1 MSAPPRPA
9 AVAQDPPH
17 RRRVLV
23 RGVVQGVGFRP
34 YVYGLATELALVG
47 HVTNTPEGVVAEVEG
62 TVAAVARFCDRL
74 AVQAPPLA
82 RVESVDHEE
91 LPVAGGEAFTILAS
105 RSGGPVRTLVSPDTA
120 TCADCL
126 AELADPADRRHRHPF
141 VNCTHCGPRFTIVTG
156 VPYDRANTTM
166 AAFPMCPDCA
176 GEYADPT
183 DRRFHA
189 QPVACPSC
197 GPRLRLIVPGAERS
211 ARSDGVAERA
221 CGSDGGTECASGSD
235 SVTVRPA
242 GWGPVADRSSGSAQ
256 VAERASGADGGTEC
270 ASGSDSVTVRPAG
283 SDSVADR
290 SAGSAPVADRSARPA
305 PVAVRACGSD
315 GGTGR
320 ASGSDSI
327 TVRPAGSTPV
337 AVRAAGSA
345 PAADCPASPDPVAEA
360 RAMLARG
367 AILAV
372 KGLGGY
378 HLACDATNAGAVS
391 LLRRRKAR
399 GDKPFAVMA
408 RAASDVEHLVRL
420 GPEER
425 RLLEG
430 PVRPVVLLRR
440 RPDPAYAEGAPR
452 PAEAVAPGSPDLGV
466 MLPYTPVHHLLLGL
480 PGDPDGPRLLV
491 MTSGN
496 VSGEPIVTDDDE
508 ALERLAH
515 LADGWLTHDRPIHVP
530 CDDSVV
536 RVCDAEPLVLRRS
549 RGYAPL
555 PLTLP
560 LPIRPALATGGDLKN
575 AFCLGEGRQAWLSA
589 HIGDMDDLATQG
601 AFERAVEQ
609 LESIT
614 GVRPLSLACDRH
626 PGYRSAR
633 WADRNTAGRTV
644 VRVQHHHA
652 HIAAAMAEHGL
663 DGTRP
668 VIGVAFD
675 GTGHGD
681 DGAVW
686 GGEFLL
692 ADYAGF
698 TRFGHLAYVPLPG
711 GDTAVR
717 RPYRMALAQLRAA
730 GLDWSGDLP
739 CTAACPPDEL
749 CLLQRQLERD
759 LNCVPTSSMGRLF
772 DAVSSL
778 AGVCHRA
785 GYEAQAA
792 VELEA
797 AALEAPADDTIAYAF
812 ALGDGEPVRADAA
825 PVIAAIVRDLREGH
839 TAATVAARF
848 HRGVAALVHA
858 LCRRARER
866 HGLDTVALT
875 GGVFA
880 NTLLSSACAAALRQD
895 GFTVLRHRSV
905 PPGDGGLA
913 LGQLMVSARTA
924 PDD

>member
-1 MSAPPRPA
+1 MSAPAQSA
-9 AVAQDPPH
+9 AVAADPPS
-17 RRRVLV
+17 RRRVVV

-62 TVAAVARFCDRL
+62 SASAVARFCDRL

-82 RVESVDHEE
+82 RVESVHHLE
-91 LPVAGGEAFTILAS
+91 LPAAGGEAFTILAS
-105 RSGGPVRTLVSPDTA
+105 RTGGPARTLVSPDTA

-126 AELADPADRRHRHPF
+126 AELADPDDRRHRHPF
-141 VNCTHCGPRFTIVTG
+141 VNCTHCGPRFTIVTD

-166 AAFPMCPDCA
+166 AGFPMCPDCA
-176 GEYADPT
+176 REYGDPA

-189 QPVACPSC
+189 QPVACPAC
-197 GPRLRLIVPGAERS
+197 GPRLRLIVPGA
-211 ARSDGVAERA
+211 
-221 CGSDGGTECASGSD
+221 
-235 SVTVRPA
+235 
-242 GWGPVADRSSGSAQ
+242 GSA
-256 VAERASGADGGTEC
+256 
-270 ASGSDSVTVRPAG
+270 AG
-283 SDSVADR
+283 E
-290 SAGSAPVADRSARPA
+290 
-305 PVAVRACGSD
+305 
-315 GGTGR
+315 
-320 ASGSDSI
+320 
-327 TVRPAGSTPV
+327 
-337 AVRAAGSA
+337 
-345 PAADCPASPDPVAEA
+345 DPVTEA
-360 RAMLARG
+360 RALLARG

-378 HLACDATNAGAVS
+378 HLVCDATDDTAVR
-391 LLRRRKAR
+391 LLRHRKAR
-399 GDKPFAVMA
+399 GDKPFALMA
-408 RAASDVEHLVRL
+408 RSAGEIEHLVRL

-425 RLLEG
+425 SLLEG
-430 PVRPVVLLRR
+430 AVRPVVLLRR
-440 RPDPAYAEGAPR
+440 RPDPSYPAGAAR

-480 PGDPDGPRLLV
+480 PGDPVGPRLLV

-496 VSGEPIVTDDDE
+496 LSGEPIVTDDAE

-515 LADGWLTHDRPIHVP
+515 LADAWLTHDRPIHVP

-536 RVCDAEPLVLRRS
+536 RVCDGEPLLIRRS

-555 PLTLP
+555 PVALP
-560 LPIRPALATGGDLKN
+560 LPVRPALAVGGDLKN

-589 HIGDMDDLATQG
+589 HIGDMDDLETQG
-601 AFERAVEQ
+601 AYERAVQQ

-614 GVRPLSLACDRH
+614 GVRPKSLASDRH
-626 PGYRSAR
+626 PAYRSAG
-633 WADRNTAGRTV
+633 WADRNAAGRTV

-692 ADYAGF
+692 ADYDGF

-730 GLDWSGDLP
+730 GIARSADLA

-749 CLLQRQLERD
+749 RLLERQLERD

-778 AGVCHRA
+778 AGVCHLA

-797 AALEAPADDTIAYAF
+797 AALRAPAGDTAAYPF
-812 ALGDGEPVRADAA
+812 ELRGGDPVRADPA
-825 PVIAAIVRDLREGH
+825 PLVAAIVADLRAGVEPEL
-839 TAATVAARF
+839 VAARF
-848 HRGVAALVHA
+848 HRAVTALVRRMC
-858 LCRRARER
+858 LRARER

-880 NTLLSSACAAALRQD
+880 NTLLSSACSAGLRED
-895 GFTVLRHRSV
+895 GFTVLRHRLV
-905 PPGDGGLA
+905 PPNDGGLA
-913 LGQLMVSARTA
+913 LGQLMVAARKTTH
-924 PDD
+924 D

>member
-1 MSAPPRPA
+1 MSGPQAPT
-9 AVAQDPPH
+9 AVAGNTPR
-17 RRRVLV
+17 RRRVTV

-34 YVYGLATELALVG
+34 YLYGLATELALAG

-62 TVAAVARFCDRL
+62 SASAVARFCDL
-74 AVQAPPLA
+74 IAAQAPPLA
-82 RVESVDHEE
+82 RVESVHHREMP
-91 LPVAGGEAFTILAS
+91 PVGGTAFTILTS
-105 RSGGPVRTLVSPDTA
+105 RTGGPARTLVSPDSA

-126 AELADPADRRHRHPF
+126 AELADPADRRYRHPF

-166 AAFPMCPDCA
+166 AGFAMCPDCA
-176 GEYADPT
+176 REYEDPA

-189 QPVACPSC
+189 QPVACPAC
-197 GPRLRLIVPGAERS
+197 GPRLRLVLAQE
-211 ARSDGVAERA
+211 ARIGKAK
-221 CGSDGGTECASGSD
+221 
-235 SVTVRPA
+235 
-242 GWGPVADRSSGSAQ
+242 
-256 VAERASGADGGTEC
+256 GADP
-270 ASGSDSVTVRPAG
+270 VTAH
-283 SDSVADR
+283 
-290 SAGSAPVADRSARPA
+290 PVTAH
-305 PVAVRACGSD
+305 PVTA
-315 GGTGR
+315 
-320 ASGSDSI
+320 
-327 TVRPAGSTPV
+327 
-337 AVRAAGSA
+337 
-345 PAADCPASPDPVAEA
+345 DPVTEA
-360 RAMLARG
+360 RALLKRG

-378 HLACDATNAGAVS
+378 HLACDASNQDAVA

-408 RAASDVEHLVRL
+408 RTADDVRHLVRL
-420 GPEER
+420 SPGER
-425 RLLEG
+425 SLLEG
-430 PVRPVVLLRR
+430 RARPVVLMRR
-440 RPDPAYAEGAPR
+440 RPQPSYALGDLR
-452 PAEAVAPGSPDLGV
+452 PAETVAPGSPDLGV

-480 PGDPDGPRLLV
+480 PGDPDGPGLLV

-496 VSGEPIVTDDDE
+496 LSGEPIVTDDNE

-515 LADGWLTHDRPIHVP
+515 LADAWLTHDRPIHVP

-536 RVCDAEPLVLRRS
+536 RVCDGEPLVIRRS

-555 PLTLP
+555 PLSLP
-560 LPIRPALATGGDLKN
+560 VPVRPALAVGGDLKN
-575 AFCLGEGRQAWLSA
+575 AFCLGAGRQAWLSA
-589 HIGDMDDLATQG
+589 HIGDMDDVGTQR
-601 AFERAVEQ
+601 AFEGAAAQ

-614 GVRPLSLACDRH
+614 GVRPEALVADRH
-626 PGYRSAR
+626 PGYRSAG
-633 WADRNTAGRTV
+633 WADRNAAHRPV

-692 ADYAGF
+692 ADYDRF

-711 GDTAVR
+711 GDAAVR
-717 RPYRMALAQLRAA
+717 RPYRMALSHLRAA
-730 GLDWSGDLP
+730 GIDWSADLA
-739 CTAACPPDEL
+739 CTTACPPDEL
-749 CLLQRQLERD
+749 HVLERQLERG

-792 VELEA
+792 VELEGA
-797 AALEAPADDTIAYAF
+797 AVHAPADDTSAYAF
-812 ALGDGEPVRADAA
+812 ALHAPEENRDGAVQADPA
-825 PVIAAIVRDLREGH
+825 PVLAAIVGDLRGGVEP
-839 TAATVAARF
+839 ALVAARF
-848 HRGVAALVHA
+848 HRGVTGLVHR
-858 LCRRARER
+858 LCVRARER
-866 HGLDTVALT
+866 HGVDTVALT

-880 NTLLSSACAAALRQD
+880 NTLLSSACAAALRED
-895 GFTVLRHRSV
+895 GFTVLRHHLV
-905 PPGDGGLA
+905 PPNDGGLA
-913 LGQLMVSARTA
+913 LGQLMVAARAT
-924 PDD
+924 PSPHPTD

>member
-1 MSAPPRPA
+1 MSGPQAPA
-9 AVAQDPPH
+9 AVAENTPR
-17 RRRVLV
+17 RRRVTV

-34 YVYGLATELALVG
+34 YLYGLATELALAG

-62 TVAAVARFCDRL
+62 NASAVARFCDL
-74 AVQAPPLA
+74 IAAQAPPLA
-82 RVESVDHEE
+82 RVESVHHREMP
-91 LPVAGGEAFTILAS
+91 PVGGTAFTILTS
-105 RSGGPVRTLVSPDTA
+105 RTGGPARTLVSPDSA

-126 AELADPADRRHRHPF
+126 AELAAPADRRHRHPF

-166 AAFPMCPDCA
+166 AGFAMCADCA
-176 GEYADPT
+176 REYEDPA

-189 QPVACPSC
+189 QPVACPAC
-197 GPRLRLIVPGAERS
+197 GPRLRLVLAQE
-211 ARSDGVAERA
+211 ARIGRVERA
-221 CGSDGGTECASGSD
+221 
-235 SVTVRPA
+235 
-242 GWGPVADRSSGSAQ
+242 
-256 VAERASGADGGTEC
+256 
-270 ASGSDSVTVRPAG
+270 
-283 SDSVADR
+283 
-290 SAGSAPVADRSARPA
+290 
-305 PVAVRACGSD
+305 
-315 GGTGR
+315 
-320 ASGSDSI
+320 
-327 TVRPAGSTPV
+327 
-337 AVRAAGSA
+337 
-345 PAADCPASPDPVAEA
+345 DPVTEA
-360 RAMLARG
+360 RALLTRG

-378 HLACDATNAGAVS
+378 HLACDASNQEAVA

-399 GDKPFAVMA
+399 GGKPFAVMA
-408 RAASDVEHLVRL
+408 RTADDVRHLVRL
-420 GPEER
+420 SPAER
-425 RLLEG
+425 SLLEG
-430 PVRPVVLLRR
+430 RARPVVLLRR
-440 RPDPAYAEGAPR
+440 RPHAGGEPR

-496 VSGEPIVTDDDE
+496 LSGEPIVTDDTE

-515 LADGWLTHDRPIHVP
+515 LADAWLTHDRPIHVP

-536 RVCDAEPLVLRRS
+536 RVCDGEPLVIRRS
-549 RGYAPL
+549 RGYTPL
-555 PLTLP
+555 PVSLP
-560 LPIRPALATGGDLKN
+560 LPVRPALAVGGDLKN
-575 AFCLGEGRQAWLSA
+575 AFCLGAGRQAWLSA
-589 HIGDMDDLATQG
+589 HIGDMDDVGTQRV
-601 AFERAVEQ
+601 FERAVAQ

-614 GVRPLSLACDRH
+614 GVRPEALVSDRH
-626 PGYRSAR
+626 PGYRSAG
-633 WADRNTAGRTV
+633 WAARNAAHRPV

-692 ADYAGF
+692 ADYDRF

-711 GDTAVR
+711 GDAAVR
-717 RPYRMALAQLRAA
+717 RPYRMALAHLRAA
-730 GLDWSGDLP
+730 GIDWSDDLA
-739 CTAACPPDEL
+739 CTTACPPDEL
-749 CLLQRQLERD
+749 HVLERQLERG

-778 AGVCHRA
+778 AGACHLA

-792 VELEA
+792 VELEG
-797 AALEAPADDTIAYAF
+797 AALHAPADDTTAYAF
-812 ALGDGEPVRADAA
+812 ALHASEKNRDGAVRADPA
-825 PVIAAIVRDLREGH
+825 PVLATIVGDLRVGVEP
-839 TAATVAARF
+839 ALVAARF
-848 HRGVAALVHA
+848 HRGVTGLVHRMCA
-858 LCRRARER
+858 RARER

-880 NTLLSSACAAALRQD
+880 NTLLSSACAATLRED
-895 GFTVLRHRSV
+895 GFTVLRHHLV
-905 PPGDGGLA
+905 PPNDGGLA
-913 LGQLMVSARTA
+913 LGQLMVAARAT
-924 PDD
+924 PTD

>member
-1 MSAPPRPA
+1 MSAPPRSA
-9 AVAQDPPH
+9 AVAPDPPH
-17 RRRVLV
+17 RRRVVV

-47 HVTNTPEGVVAEVEG
+47 HVTNTSEGVVAEVEG
-62 TVAAVARFCDRL
+62 SVSAVARFCDRL

-82 RVESVDHEE
+82 RVESVHHQE
-91 LPVAGGEAFTILAS
+91 LPVSGGEAFTILAS
-105 RSGGPVRTLVSPDTA
+105 RTGGPARTLVSPDTA

-141 VNCTHCGPRFTIVTG
+141 VNCTHCGPRFTIVRD

-166 AAFPMCPDCA
+166 AGFPMCPDCA
-176 GEYADPT
+176 REYGDPA

-189 QPVACPSC
+189 QPVACPAC
-197 GPRLRLIVPGAERS
+197 GPRLRLIVPG
-211 ARSDGVAERA
+211 
-221 CGSDGGTECASGSD
+221 TEGA
-235 SVTVRPA
+235 A
-242 GWGPVADRSSGSAQ
+242 
-256 VAERASGADGGTEC
+256 GADP
-270 ASGSDSVTVRPAG
+270 VT
-283 SDSVADR
+283 
-290 SAGSAPVADRSARPA
+290 
-305 PVAVRACGSD
+305 
-315 GGTGR
+315 
-320 ASGSDSI
+320 
-327 TVRPAGSTPV
+327 
-337 AVRAAGSA
+337 
-345 PAADCPASPDPVAEA
+345 EA
-360 RAMLARG
+360 RALLARG

-378 HLACDATNAGAVS
+378 HLACDAANADAVS

-408 RAASDVEHLVRL
+408 RSAGDIEHLVRL
-420 GPEER
+420 GAEER

-430 PVRPVVLLRR
+430 AVRPVVLLRR
-440 RPDPAYAEGAPR
+440 RPDPSYAEGAVR
-452 PAEAVAPGSPDLGV
+452 PADAVAPGSPDLGV

-496 VSGEPIVTDDDE
+496 LSGEPIVTDDAE

-515 LADGWLTHDRPIHVP
+515 LADAWLTHDRPIHVP

-536 RVCDAEPLVLRRS
+536 RVCDQEPLLLRRS

-555 PLTLP
+555 PVTLP
-560 LPIRPALATGGDLKN
+560 LPVGPALAAGGDLKN

-589 HIGDMDDLATQG
+589 HIGDMDDVATQA

-614 GVRPLSLACDRH
+614 GVRPRSLACDRH
-626 PGYRSAR
+626 PAYRSAR
-633 WADRNTAGRTV
+633 WADRNAAGRAV

-663 DGTRP
+663 DGTRQ

-717 RPYRMALAQLRAA
+717 RPYRMALAHLRAA
-730 GLDWSGDLP
+730 GLDWSGDLA

-749 CLLQRQLERD
+749 RLLQRQLERD

-797 AALEAPADDTIAYAF
+797 AALGAPADDTAAYAF
-812 ALGDGEPVRADAA
+812 RLRGGDPVQADAA
-825 PVIAAIVRDLREGH
+825 PVIEAVVRDLRAGAG
-839 TAATVAARF
+839 AATVAARF

-858 LCRRARER
+858 MCRRARER
-866 HGLDTVALT
+866 YGLDTVALT

-880 NTLLSSACAAALRQD
+880 NTLLSSACSAALRTD
-895 GFTVLRHRSV
+895 GFTVLRHRLV

-913 LGQLMVSARTA
+913 LGQLMVAARTTT
-924 PDD
+924 DD

>member
-82 RVESVDHEE
+82 RVESVDHQE
-91 LPVAGGEAFTILAS
+91 LPAAGGEAFTILAS

-176 GEYADPT
+176 REYADPA

-197 GPRLRLIVPGAERS
+197 GPRLRLIVPGAER
-211 ARSDGVAERA
+211 AAGPDGGAERA
-221 CGSDGGTECASGSD
+221 
-235 SVTVRPA
+235 A
-242 GWGPVADRSSGSAQ
+242 GP
-256 VAERASGADGGTEC
+256 
-270 ASGSDSVTVRPAG
+270 DSVTVRPAG
-283 SDSVADR
+283 S
-290 SAGSAPVADRSARPA
+290 APVADRSVRPDS
-305 PVAVRACGSD
+305 VAD
-315 GGTGR
+315 
-320 ASGSDSI
+320 
-327 TVRPAGSTPV
+327 RPAGSDSVAERPAGSDPV
-337 AVRAAGSA
+337 AERPAGSDPVA
-345 PAADCPASPDPVAEA
+345 GRPAGSDPVAEA

-378 HLACDATNAGAVS
+378 HLACDATNADAVS

-440 RPDPAYAEGAPR
+440 RPDPAYTEGSPR

-633 WADRNTAGRTV
+633 WADRNAAGRTV

-668 VIGVAFD
+668 VLGVAFD

-749 CLLQRQLERD
+749 RLLQRQLERD

-797 AALEAPADDTIAYAF
+797 AALEAPADDTTAYAF

-825 PVIAAIVRDLREGH
+825 PVVGAIVRDLREGH

-848 HRGVAALVHA
+848 HRGVAGLVHA

-880 NTLLSSACAAALRQD
+880 NTLLSSACAAALRED
-895 GFTVLRHRSV
+895 GFTVLRHRLV

-913 LGQLMVSARTA
+913 LGQLMVAARTT

>member
-1 MSAPPRPA
+1 MSGPQAPT
-9 AVAQDPPH
+9 AVAENTPH
-17 RRRVLV
+17 RRRVTV

-34 YVYGLATELALVG
+34 YLYGLATELALAG

-62 TVAAVARFCDRL
+62 SAAAVARFCDL
-74 AVQAPPLA
+74 IAAQAPPLA
-82 RVESVDHEE
+82 CVESVQHREMP
-91 LPVAGGEAFTILAS
+91 PVGGTAFAILTS
-105 RSGGPVRTLVSPDTA
+105 RTGGPARTLVSPDSA

-126 AELADPADRRHRHPF
+126 AELAAPADRRHRHPF

-166 AAFPMCPDCA
+166 AGFAMCPDCA
-176 GEYADPT
+176 REYADPA

-189 QPVACPSC
+189 QPVACPAC
-197 GPRLRLIVPGAERS
+197 GPRLRLVLAQEARLGNAE
-211 ARSDGVAERA
+211 E
-221 CGSDGGTECASGSD
+221 
-235 SVTVRPA
+235 
-242 GWGPVADRSSGSAQ
+242 
-256 VAERASGADGGTEC
+256 
-270 ASGSDSVTVRPAG
+270 
-283 SDSVADR
+283 
-290 SAGSAPVADRSARPA
+290 
-305 PVAVRACGSD
+305 
-315 GGTGR
+315 
-320 ASGSDSI
+320 
-327 TVRPAGSTPV
+327 
-337 AVRAAGSA
+337 
-345 PAADCPASPDPVAEA
+345 PDPVTEA
-360 RAMLARG
+360 RALLKRG

-378 HLACDATNAGAVS
+378 HLACDASNPETVA

-408 RAASDVEHLVRL
+408 RTADDVRHLVRL
-420 GPEER
+420 SPAER

-430 PVRPVVLLRR
+430 RARPVVLVRR
-440 RPDPAYAEGAPR
+440 RPHPSYAPGDLR
-452 PAEAVAPGSPDLGV
+452 PADAVAPGSPDLGV

-496 VSGEPIVTDDDE
+496 LSGEPIVTDDNE

-515 LADGWLTHDRPIHVP
+515 LADAWLTHDRPIHVP

-536 RVCDAEPLVLRRS
+536 RVCDGEPLVIRRS

-555 PLTLP
+555 PVSLP
-560 LPIRPALATGGDLKN
+560 LAVRPALAVGGDLKN
-575 AFCLGEGRQAWLSA
+575 AFCLGAGRQAWLSA
-589 HIGDMDDLATQG
+589 HIGDMDDVGTQRV
-601 AFERAVEQ
+601 FERAVAQ

-614 GVRPLSLACDRH
+614 GVRPETLVRDRH
-626 PGYRSAR
+626 PGYRSAG
-633 WADRNTAGRTV
+633 WADRNAAHRPV

-686 GGEFLL
+686 GGEFLC
-692 ADYAGF
+692 ADYDRF

-711 GDTAVR
+711 GDAAVR
-717 RPYRMALAQLRAA
+717 RPYRMALAHLRAA
-730 GLDWSGDLP
+730 GIDWSDDLA
-739 CTAACPPDEL
+739 CTTACPPDEL
-749 CLLQRQLERD
+749 HVLERQLERG

-792 VELEA
+792 VELEG
-797 AALEAPADDTIAYAF
+797 AALHAPADDTTAYAF
-812 ALGDGEPVRADAA
+812 ALHASQESRDGAVRADPA
-825 PVIAAIVRDLREGH
+825 PVLAAIVGDLRVGVEP
-839 TAATVAARF
+839 ALVAARF
-848 HRGVAALVHA
+848 HRGVTGLVHRMCA
-858 LCRRARER
+858 RARER

-880 NTLLSSACAAALRQD
+880 NTLLSSACAAALRED
-895 GFTVLRHRSV
+895 GFTVLRHHLV
-905 PPGDGGLA
+905 PPNDGGLA
-913 LGQLMVSARTA
+913 LGQLMVAARAT
-924 PDD
+924 PTPTD

>member
-1 MSAPPRPA
+1 MSAPPQST
-9 AVAQDPPH
+9 AVAADPPS
-17 RRRVLV
+17 RRRVVV

-47 HVTNTPEGVVAEVEG
+47 HVTNTPDGVVAEVEG
-62 TVAAVARFCDRL
+62 SASAVARFCDRI

-82 RVESVDHEE
+82 RVESVHHQE
-91 LPVAGGEAFTILAS
+91 LPATGGEAFAILAS
-105 RSGGPVRTLVSPDTA
+105 RTGGPARTLVSPDTA

-166 AAFPMCPDCA
+166 AGFPMCPDCA
-176 GEYADPT
+176 REYGDPA

-189 QPVACPSC
+189 QPVACPAC
-197 GPRLRLIVPGAERS
+197 GPRLRLIVPGAES
-211 ARSDGVAERA
+211 
-221 CGSDGGTECASGSD
+221 
-235 SVTVRPA
+235 PA
-242 GWGPVADRSSGSAQ
+242 GA
-256 VAERASGADGGTEC
+256 
-270 ASGSDSVTVRPAG
+270 
-283 SDSVADR
+283 
-290 SAGSAPVADRSARPA
+290 
-305 PVAVRACGSD
+305 
-315 GGTGR
+315 
-320 ASGSDSI
+320 
-327 TVRPAGSTPV
+327 
-337 AVRAAGSA
+337 
-345 PAADCPASPDPVAEA
+345 DPVTEA
-360 RAMLARG
+360 RALLARG

-378 HLACDATNAGAVS
+378 HLACDATDATAVR
-391 LLRRRKAR
+391 LLRHRKAR
-399 GDKPFAVMA
+399 GDKPFALMA
-408 RAASDVEHLVRL
+408 RSAGEIEHLVRL

-425 RLLEG
+425 SLLEG
-430 PVRPVVLLRR
+430 AVRPVVLLRR
-440 RPDPAYAEGAPR
+440 RLDPSYAGGSAR

-466 MLPYTPVHHLLLGL
+466 MLPYTPLHHLLLGL

-496 VSGEPIVTDDDE
+496 VSGEPIVIDDAE

-515 LADGWLTHDRPIHVP
+515 LADGWLTHDRPIQVP
-530 CDDSVV
+530 CDDSVI
-536 RVCDAEPLVLRRS
+536 RVCDGEPLVIRRS

-555 PLTLP
+555 PVALP
-560 LPIRPALATGGDLKN
+560 LPVRPALAVGGDLKN
-575 AFCLGEGRQAWLSA
+575 AFCLGEGRQAWPSA
-589 HIGDMDDLATQG
+589 HIGDMDDLETQR
-601 AFERAVEQ
+601 AFERAEAQ
-609 LESIT
+609 LESVT
-614 GVRPLSLACDRH
+614 GVRPKSLACDRH

-633 WADRNTAGRTV
+633 WADRNADGRSV

-652 HIAAAMAEHGL
+652 HVAAAMAEHGL
-663 DGTRP
+663 DGTRQ

-692 ADYAGF
+692 ADYDGF
-698 TRFGHLAYVPLPG
+698 ARFGHLAYVPLPG

-730 GLDWSGDLP
+730 GLARSGDLA

-749 CLLQRQLERD
+749 RLLERQLERD

-797 AALEAPADDTIAYAF
+797 AALRAPADDTTAYAF
-812 ALGDGEPVRADAA
+812 ELRGSDPVRADPA
-825 PVIAAIVRDLREGH
+825 PLVAAIVADLRAGVGP
-839 TAATVAARF
+839 AVIAARF
-848 HRGVAALVHA
+848 HRGVAALVHRMC
-858 LCRRARER
+858 LRAREA

-875 GGVFA
+875 GGVFV
-880 NTLLSSACAAALRQD
+880 NTLLSSACSAALRED
-895 GFTVLRHRSV
+895 GFTVLRHRLV
-905 PPGDGGLA
+905 PPNDGGLA
-913 LGQLMVSARTA
+913 LGQLMVAARTTTH
-924 PDD
+924 D

>member
-62 TVAAVARFCDRL
+62 SGAAVARFCDRL
-74 AVQAPPLA
+74 ALQAPPLA
-82 RVESVDHEE
+82 RVESVDHQE
-91 LPVAGGEAFTILAS
+91 LPAAGGEAFIILAS

-176 GEYADPT
+176 GEYADPA

-197 GPRLRLIVPGAERS
+197 GPRLRLIAPGAER
-211 ARSDGVAERA
+211 A
-221 CGSDGGTECASGSD
+221 
-235 SVTVRPA
+235 
-242 GWGPVADRSSGSAQ
+242 
-256 VAERASGADGGTEC
+256 
-270 ASGSDSVTVRPAG
+270 AG
-283 SDSVADR
+283 SDRVTGRA
-290 SAGSAPVADRSARPA
+290 AGSDR
-305 PVAVRACGSD
+305 
-315 GGTGR
+315 GTGR
-320 ASGSDSI
+320 AAGRDPVSD
-327 TVRPAGSTPV
+327 RAAGRDPV
-337 AVRAAGSA
+337 SDRAAGRDPVSDRAAGS
-345 PAADCPASPDPVAEA
+345 DPVAEA

-425 RLLEG
+425 RLLES

-440 RPDPAYAEGAPR
+440 RPDPAYPEGGPR

-480 PGDPDGPRLLV
+480 PGDPEGPRLLV

-496 VSGEPIVTDDDE
+496 VSGEPIVTDDEE

-560 LPIRPALATGGDLKN
+560 LPVRPALATGGDLKN

-614 GVRPLSLACDRH
+614 GVRPRSLACDRH

-633 WADRNTAGRTV
+633 WADRNAAGRTV

-739 CTAACPPDEL
+739 CTTACPPDEL
-749 CLLQRQLERD
+749 RLLQRQLERE

-797 AALEAPADDTIAYAF
+797 AALEAPADDITAYAF

-848 HRGVAALVHA
+848 HRGVAGLVHT

-880 NTLLSSACAAALRQD
+880 NTLLSSACAAALRED
-895 GFTVLRHRSV
+895 GFTVLRHHLV

-913 LGQLMVSARTA
+913 LGQLMVAARTTT
-924 PDD
+924 DD